1 MQDGLNTIK
10 SEEDSRRL
18 GPQAS
23 DDAKRQVSP
32 SHLVS
37 SEQKFP
43 PAVAPGYPPSYQVC
57 LQDRWEPSAEAQRHS
72 VCRSFRDSASPKPL
86 SQCGWIQREQPRPVL
101 SNTRGAKATRHL
113 ALLKTHGDGQE
124 EERAGGGGAGRRLK
138 AGPSLH
144 PGFCRIHRLASGPSQ
159 HQHLHKP
166 QRRAAHRHHGAQAS
180 GFDVQH
186 SLC

>member
-1 MQDGLNTIK
+1 MARRPLMTLNDRCHHHTWSPQNKSSCLPWLQGTHRAIK
-10 SEEDSRRL
+10 SACRTDGSRQQKPRDTAYV
-18 GPQAS
+18 GAS
-23 DDAKRQVSP
+23 GTRRAPSP
-32 SHLVS
+32 
-37 SEQKFP
+37 
-43 PAVAPGYPPSYQVC
+43 C
-57 LQDRWEPSAEAQRHS
+57 HS
-72 VCRSFRDSASPKPL
+72 VDGFKGNSH
-86 SQCGWIQREQPRPVL
+86 GPVL
-101 SNTRGAKATRHL
+101 SNIRGAKATCHL